1 VVCEAHLPYQAEYS
15 NKKLNNDIFMKTKKE
30 LKEEFKT
37 MKFRAGIYQIINKL
51 ENRIYLQTTFDL
63 DRGFNSDIFQLKG
76 GMHLNKNLQSD
87 WNKLGLESFEFKTF
101 DQLEMKDTATPK
113 EINKELKIFL
123 EMHLTELK
131 KNGQLLY

>member
-1 VVCEAHLPYQAEYS
+1 
-15 NKKLNNDIFMKTKKE
+15 MKTKKE
-30 LKEEFKT
+30 LKEEFKS
-37 MKFRAGIYQIINKL
+37 MKFRAGIYQIINKQ
-51 ENRIYLQTTFDL
+51 ENRIYLQTTLDL

-76 GMHLNKNLQSD
+76 GMHLNKNLQND

-101 DQLEMKDTATPK
+101 DELEMKDTATPK
-113 EINKELKIFL
+113 EINEELKIFL